1 MKNTRHRNF
10 GLQGPALLLS
20 IQQFIQCPI
29 LMHKF
34 EHMYDYTYE
43 SGDHYDDPDKE
54 TGLCSSYCTY
64 GSLTNDLT
72 EMMMCTACKTRIM
85 GNAGRF
91 KHPLKEVTQ

>member
-1 MKNTRHRNF
+1 MNKADETALNNGVTDEEFERFILLHEF
-10 GLQGPALLLS
+10 G
-20 IQQFIQCPI
+20 
-29 LMHKF
+29 
-34 EHMYDYTYE
+34 HMYDYTYE